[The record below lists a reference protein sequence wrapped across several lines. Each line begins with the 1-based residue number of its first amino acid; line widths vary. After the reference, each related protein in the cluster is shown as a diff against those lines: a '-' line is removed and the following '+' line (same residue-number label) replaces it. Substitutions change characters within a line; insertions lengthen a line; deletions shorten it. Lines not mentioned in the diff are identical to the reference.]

1 MNKYITLSLLGLA
14 ALAGHAQDFDTK
26 PTLELGNKEQDVK
39 FTIGARMMTDAAYYH
54 SDFTPMHSGAALTD
68 ARIRTSMTYRNWY
81 FYADFG
87 FGKGK
92 FDQKN
97 IFLQYTVKDKHE
109 GNHAIKVG
117 YYTDPAGSMARLT
130 SLGSYHFISRAG
142 AANALGTGREL
153 GATYKYT
160 NKHVTAY
167 QGVFAE
173 NQYNKVDAGI
183 NGVSVAGRWVVRPIS
198 TADQTLHFGLN
209 MRYAHL
215 GGGETYNNVLKN
227 ASSR

>member
-1 MNKYITLSLLGLA
+1 MNKYITLYLLSLA

-92 FDQKN
+92 FDQKDR
-97 IFLQYTVKDKHE
+97 K
-109 GNHAIKVG
+109 
-117 YYTDPAGSMARLT
+117 
-130 SLGSYHFISRAG
+130 
-142 AANALGTGREL
+142 
-153 GATYKYT
+153 
-160 NKHVTAY
+160 
-167 QGVFAE
+167 
-173 NQYNKVDAGI
+173 
-183 NGVSVAGRWVVRPIS
+183 SVV
-198 TADQTLHFGLN
+198 
-209 MRYAHL
+209 
-215 GGGETYNNVLKN
+215 
-227 ASSR
+227 